1 MLTIL
6 GIAALIA
13 LLIASLL
20 VLRVKSDPLDKET
33 VREYLAESKSASGR
47 SQQQAD
53 QLPPSPAD
61 QQDPKPQC

>member
-20 VLRVKSDPLDKET
+20 VLRIKSDPTEKEA
-33 VREYLAESKSASGR
+33 VREYLAESKSS
-47 SQQQAD
+47 
-53 QLPPSPAD
+53 PPAD
-61 QQDPKPQC
+61 QPTTSSNSTHQIPDP

>member
-20 VLRVKSDPLDKET
+20 VLRVKSDPMEKEA
-33 VREYLAESKSASGR
+33 VRQYLAESKSKTS
-47 SQQQAD
+47 
-53 QLPPSPAD
+53 PTPSPPT
-61 QQDPKPQC
+61 DPQSPHHPPER